1 MDAELERLQ
10 QALKILSDAEKQIR
24 VSSERPTWF
33 TAALLQLGCGH
44 SSDMNQPKSSTRE
57 HTKAATDAMSEA
69 ARESSSSRTVSHSLP
84 AFGISK
90 KTLEHKPVSVHSS
103 PQVLASHSSRSRL
116 NDNLIYRECM
126 SVDRVPFD
134 SNQLNGNSSKH
145 WAVVNENSDNLG
157 QIWIRCIEN
166 CHSKTLQQLLL
177 DHGKLVSI
185 KQFEGK
191 HILRILL

>member
-57 HTKAATDAMSEA
+57 
-69 ARESSSSRTVSHSLP
+69 SSSSRTVSHSLP
-84 AFGISK
+84 AFGISE